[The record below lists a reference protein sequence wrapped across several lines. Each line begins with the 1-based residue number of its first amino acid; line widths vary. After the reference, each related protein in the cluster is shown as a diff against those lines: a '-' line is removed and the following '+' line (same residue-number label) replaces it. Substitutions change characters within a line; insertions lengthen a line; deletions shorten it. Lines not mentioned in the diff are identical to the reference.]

1 MRDRLR
7 MPIEYNPGRVGYFY
21 TEEVSSFPTLQI
33 TEGELF
39 ALVVAAVYWFVS
51 YEPAGTTLLGLFGVA
66 SAFAA
71 IVLARSQRRGAGRSP
86 DGDALVDGPFADE
99 SGRIPS
105 ETFAPLQVGFGLAVA
120 GLGLVFGPW
129 LILAALLPIAL
140 GGLTWLGSAGAELE
154 ATEGSDPLPSE
165 ETVP

>member
-1 MRDRLR
+1 V
-7 MPIEYNPGRVGYFY
+7 IARVRGQP
-21 TEEVSSFPTLQI
+21 EEVLFFARSAM
-33 TEGELF
+33 F